1 MRVGG
6 GMEKDEKDIGLPHN
20 SKRWLW
26 LFSTGIMTIRL
37 IIKQRMMVEINT
49 NTANIFYYSQT

>member
-6 GMEKDEKDIGLPHN
+6 GMEKDEKDTDLRHN

-26 LFSTGIMTIRL
+26 LFTAGITTIRL
-37 IIKQRMMVEINT
+37 TIKQRMMVEINT
-49 NTANIFYYSQT
+49 NSANIFYY